1 MKFNAN
7 DILTSA
13 TIEFGG
19 GVLGDESLDLVEDC
33 IEIAHQW
40 SLECADGHAD
50 GHADGKN
57 RHQLRRELRKYVRQ
71 RVDFSRP
78 TDASY
83 IPSFIWQWLAQ
94 TIINWIVRRII
105 DSIIS

>member
-13 TIEFGG
+13 TNEFGG

-50 GHADGKN
+50 GKT
-57 RHQLRRELRKYVRQ
+57 RHQLRRELKKYVRK
-71 RVDFSRP
+71 RIDLKRHKGS
-78 TDASY
+78 SY

>member
-13 TIEFGG
+13 TNEFGG

-33 IEIAHQW
+33 IEIAH
-40 SLECADGHAD
+40 
-50 GHADGKN
+50 GKN

-71 RVDFSRP
+71 RVDLSRHK
-78 TDASY
+78 DSSY

>member
-13 TIEFGG
+13 TNEFGG

-40 SLECADGHAD
+40 SLE
-50 GHADGKN
+50 
-57 RHQLRRELRKYVRQ
+57 
-71 RVDFSRP
+71 
-78 TDASY
+78 
-83 IPSFIWQWLAQ
+83 
-94 TIINWIVRRII
+94 
-105 DSIIS
+105 

>member
-33 IEIAHQW
+33 ITIANQW
-40 SLECADGHAD
+40 VAECAYGY
-50 GHADGKN
+50 ADGKT
-57 RHQLRRELRKYVRQ
+57 RHQLRRELKKYVRK
-71 RVDFSRP
+71 RIDLKRHKGS
-78 TDASY
+78 SY

-105 DSIIS
+105 DSIIV

>member
-13 TIEFGG
+13 TNEFGG

-50 GHADGKN
+50 GKN
-57 RHQLRRELRKYVRQ
+57 KHQLRRELRKYVRQ
-71 RVDFSRP
+71 RVDLSRHK
-78 TDASY
+78 DASY

-105 DSIIS
+105 DSIIV